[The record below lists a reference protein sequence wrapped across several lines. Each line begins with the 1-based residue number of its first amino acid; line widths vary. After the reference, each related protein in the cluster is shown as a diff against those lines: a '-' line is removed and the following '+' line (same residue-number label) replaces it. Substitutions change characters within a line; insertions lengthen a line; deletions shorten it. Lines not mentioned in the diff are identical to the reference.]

1 MFQDNLQSNKLFADY
16 SGFNQEFTRTLRLVE
31 EQAKLEKL
39 SVKKPK
45 TFEESEKSQ
54 KSIKSMIMSPDSEN
68 KSKPKKE
75 NKKSVKI
82 AEETV
87 EEEYQPDEPIVE
99 ENSNELDEQT
109 RLENLRK
116 LSQRGKTPKS
126 PKSPTTKSPKKGKQ
140 DTTWD
145 KVRFGGKISKEEM
158 ASLDRTVGKPED
170 GGPEVDIHLDQ
181 YLPDKGRIGKS
192 ATLGSVGGSEQCWW

>member
-1 MFQDNLQSNKLFADY
+1 M
-16 SGFNQEFTRTLRLVE
+16 G
-31 EQAKLEKL
+31 
-39 SVKKPK
+39 
-45 TFEESEKSQ
+45 ESEKSQ

-68 KSKPKKE
+68 KSNPKKE

-87 EEEYQPDEPIVE
+87 EEEYQPDEPFVE
-99 ENSNELDEQT
+99 ENLNELDEQT

-116 LSQRGKTPKS
+116 LSQRRKTLKS
-126 PKSPTTKSPKKGKQ
+126 PKSPTIKSPTCKCIM
-140 DTTWD
+140 WD

-170 GGPEVDIHLDQ
+170 GGHL
-181 YLPDKGRIGKS
+181 S
-192 ATLGSVGGSEQCWW
+192 